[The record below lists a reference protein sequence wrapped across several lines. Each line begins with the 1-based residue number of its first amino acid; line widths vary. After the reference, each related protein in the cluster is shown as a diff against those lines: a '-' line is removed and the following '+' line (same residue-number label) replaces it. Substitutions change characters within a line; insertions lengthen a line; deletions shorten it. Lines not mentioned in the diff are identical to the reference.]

1 MYFHWSLARGA
12 IFSILVSTTAPL
24 LASETAPLQSS
35 EAAPFQASEPTTANQ
50 ADRPDHGPPVSPAE
64 FAALSGKSIESLSI
78 QNQIGRTRDSF
89 VRKKIGL
96 TEGMPFDAQTLKEGL
111 ARLRDT
117 RIFKDVTASAFDR
130 GGKVHLEVI
139 LNEKWT
145 TLPDVRFGGGGGTSY
160 FRVGVFDIN
169 WFGLGGQ
176 GLIAYEN
183 RNGTNNGDAWL
194 RYPNAFGT
202 NNLLGAGLT
211 RTTTLLTEYGS
222 DRRILGG
229 QAMSKTTILL
239 DSERSVFSDRLI
251 LGYRMEPEWVGF
263 NDYQIS
269 SNVQRENE
277 AKGRKPSPETKRI
290 LHRIQLWL
298 NFLEYKGVMTDGW
311 ELVSHLVPAFEGFGS
326 DYDVFMSRSYIRFFS
341 ILPYETNLATRV
353 VLATSSSSKPENL
366 NRLGGLTEVRGY
378 YDGEFAGRFALYG
391 NAELRKALFSTW
403 SFVWQTAVFY
413 DCGVVGRSMADLGQQ
428 TLRDGV
434 GFGLRLAPDFVHL
447 ATLRLDYAIGM
458 SDSRNSGGISFGL
471 LNFF

>member
-1 MYFHWSLARGA
+1 MYFPKGLARIA
-12 IFSILVSTTAPL
+12 LFSILMGAAAPL
-24 LASETAPLQSS
+24 LASESVPLATA
-35 EAAPFQASEPTTANQ
+35 E
-50 ADRPDHGPPVSPAE
+50 PVSRDQTEHGTPIDPTKLAS
-64 FAALSGKSIESLSI
+64 LNGKPIESLSI
-78 QNQIGRTRDSF
+78 QNQVGRTRDSF

-96 TEGMPFDAQTLKEGL
+96 TEGMDFDAQLLEEGL

-117 RIFKDVTASAFDR
+117 RIFKDVSASAFDR

-145 TLPDVRFGGGGGTSY
+145 TLPDVRFGGGGGTAY

-202 NNLLGAGLT
+202 HTLLGAGLT
-211 RTTTLLTEYGS
+211 RNTTLLTEYGK

-239 DSERSVFSDRLI
+239 DSERSVLSDRFI
-251 LGYRMEPEWVGF
+251 VGYRIEPEWVSF
-263 NDYQIS
+263 NDYQVA

-277 AKGRKPSPETKRI
+277 AQGRKPSPETRRI

-298 NFLEYKGVMTDGW
+298 NFLEYKGVMTEGW
-311 ELVSHLVPAFEGFGS
+311 EVVSQAVPAFEGFGS
-326 DYDVFMSRSYIRFFS
+326 DYDVFLSRHYLRFFR
-341 ILPYETNLATRV
+341 ILPLETNLATRIT
-353 VLATSSSSKPENL
+353 LATSSSSKPENL

-378 YDGEFAGRFALYG
+378 YDGEFVGRYTLFG

-413 DCGVVGRSMADLGQQ
+413 DCGVVGRTMADLTKQ
-428 TLRDGV
+428 TLRDGI

-447 ATLRLDYAIGM
+447 ATLRLDYAMGL
-458 SDSRNSGGISFGL
+458 SDQRNSGGISFGL